1 MLGQEVEQVLREHIW
16 LRVSLYL
23 ITALLLAVNA
33 WTIYRLMRF
42 LRSDS
47 RSEGSI

>member
-33 WTIYRLMRF
+33 WTIYRLRF

-47 RSEGSI
+47 RSEESI